1 VYTLALVDDETYIL
15 EMLRDVFPW
24 AEMGFDVVACC
35 GSARDMLGYLRN
47 NSVDVMLTDIVLGGE
62 TGLELSASARQLSPE
77 IIIIILSAHSEFEY
91 ARTAMRLNVFDYL
104 LKPVT
109 HESVATC
116 FSAVKDKLD
125 IIRNLNNNQESS
137 VGEETN
143 YRVNLIKSY
152 IDKHC
157 GEDIS
162 LESMASLVSMN
173 PAYFS
178 RFFKRHEGVQF
189 SDYLAR
195 RRMEKAIELLQDPRN
210 KIFEIC
216 AKVGY
221 YGKQSFY
228 KQFRRHTGRT
238 PVQYRD
244 EVLKMR
250 DVDDDE

>member
-1 VYTLALVDDETYIL
+1 MYTLALVDDETYIM

-24 AEMGFDVVACC
+24 NDMGFNIVACC
-35 GSARDMLGYLRN
+35 KSAKEMIAYLQD
-47 NSVDVMLTDIVLGGE
+47 NSVDVLLTDIVLGAE
-62 TGLELSASARQLSPE
+62 TGLDLSAVARKLHPN
-77 IIIIILSAHSEFEY
+77 IVLVILSAYSEFEY

-104 LKPVT
+104 LKPIT
-109 HESVATC
+109 HEGVTNC
-116 FSAVKDKLD
+116 FTAIKDKLD
-125 IIRNLNNNQESS
+125 IIHNLHKNPATSEDA
-137 VGEETN
+137 N

-162 LESMASLVSMN
+162 LESMADLVAMN

-178 RFFKRHEGVQF
+178 RFFKRHEGMHF

-195 RRMEKAIELLQDPRN
+195 CRMEKAIELLQDPRN

-228 KQFRRHTGRT
+228 KQFRKHTGRT
-238 PVQYRD
+238 PIQYRD
-244 EVLKMR
+244 EVLKIKE
-250 DVDDDE
+250 VDDE